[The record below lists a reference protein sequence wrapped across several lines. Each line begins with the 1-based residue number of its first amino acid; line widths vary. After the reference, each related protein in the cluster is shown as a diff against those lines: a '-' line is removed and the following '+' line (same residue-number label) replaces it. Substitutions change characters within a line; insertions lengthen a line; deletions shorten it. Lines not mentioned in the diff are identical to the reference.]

1 MDIGNSSH
9 IECQLMMLENSYCCF
24 ITNWLHGNTDRT
36 HCQAGVVMD
45 KTNTN
50 NNIDP
55 DTNESVK
62 PVRKRAS
69 TQQRNPERTRA
80 AILEAA
86 RREVAAKGLAGARID
101 VVARRAGTNKRMIY
115 HYFGDKD
122 ALYLAVLEDAY
133 HHIRHAEHRLDLTHK
148 APSAGLKELA
158 LFTWHYFLDHPEF
171 LSILATENL
180 NQARYLRQST
190 TITEMHSNF
199 ISELENVLKRGAESG
214 EFRAGLDPVDVYLT
228 IASLGFFYLSNR
240 YTLSTIF
247 QRDLAAPAEL
257 DRWGQH
263 IVDTVLASIRP

>member
-1 MDIGNSSH
+1 M
-9 IECQLMMLENSYCCF
+9 
-24 ITNWLHGNTDRT
+24 
-36 HCQAGVVMD
+36 
-45 KTNTN
+45 
-50 NNIDP
+50 P
-55 DTNESVK
+55 DSVDGSTEAAPTAK
-62 PVRKRAS
+62 PKRS
-69 TQQRNPERTRA
+69 IVQVRNPERTRA

-86 RREVAAKGLAGARID
+86 RREIADKGLAGARID

-133 HHIRHAEHRLDLTHK
+133 RHIRHAERRLDLTRK
-148 APSAGLKELA
+148 APSEGLRELA
-158 LFTWHYFLDHPEF
+158 LFTWHYYLDHPEF

-180 NQARYLRQST
+180 NQARYLRQSK

-199 ISELENVLKRGAESG
+199 ISELKDVLQRGEAAG

-247 QRDLAAPAEL
+247 QRDLVAPAEL

-263 IVDTVLASIRP
+263 IVETLLAALRPA

>member
-1 MDIGNSSH
+1 MGSLFNSVVKRSLKMDEAKKIVP
-9 IECQLMMLENSYCCF
+9 ENV
-24 ITNWLHGNTDRT
+24 ID
-36 HCQAGVVMD
+36 AAEK
-45 KTNTN
+45 KTRVT
-50 NNIDP
+50 
-55 DTNESVK
+55 TRK
-62 PVRKRAS
+62 PAVQS
-69 TQQRNPERTRA
+69 RNPERTRA

-133 HHIRHAEHRLDLTHK
+133 QHIRNAEHRLDLARK
-148 APSAGLKELA
+148 QPVDGLRELA

-180 NQARYLRQST
+180 NQARYLRQSAS
-190 TITEMHSNF
+190 IPEMHSNF
-199 ISELENVLKRGAESG
+199 ISELKDVLLRGEKTG
-214 EFRAGLDPVDVYLT
+214 DFRAGLDPVDVYLT

-240 YTLSTIF
+240 FTLSTIF

-257 DRWGQH
+257 ERWGQH
-263 IVDTVLASIRP
+263 IVNTVIAALRPF

>member
-1 MDIGNSSH
+1 M
-9 IECQLMMLENSYCCF
+9 
-24 ITNWLHGNTDRT
+24 TTR
-36 HCQAGVVMD
+36 
-45 KTNTN
+45 
-50 NNIDP
+50 
-55 DTNESVK
+55 K
-62 PVRKRAS
+62 PAVQS
-69 TQQRNPERTRA
+69 RNPERTRA

-133 HHIRHAEHRLDLTHK
+133 QHIRNAEHRLDLARK
-148 APSAGLKELA
+148 QPVDGLRELA

-190 TITEMHSNF
+190 SIPEMHSNF
-199 ISELENVLKRGAESG
+199 ISELKDVLLRGEKTG
-214 EFRAGLDPVDVYLT
+214 DFRAGLDPVDVYLT

-240 YTLSTIF
+240 FTLSTIF

-257 DRWGQH
+257 ERWGQH
-263 IVDTVLASIRP
+263 IVNTVIAALRPF

>member
-1 MDIGNSSH
+1 MGSLFTSVVKRSLKMDEGKKIVS
-9 IECQLMMLENSYCCF
+9 ENV
-24 ITNWLHGNTDRT
+24 TD
-36 HCQAGVVMD
+36 AAEK
-45 KTNTN
+45 KTRVT
-50 NNIDP
+50 
-55 DTNESVK
+55 TRK
-62 PVRKRAS
+62 PAVQS
-69 TQQRNPERTRA
+69 RNPERTRA

-133 HHIRHAEHRLDLTHK
+133 QHIRNAEHRLDLARK
-148 APSAGLKELA
+148 QPVDGLRELA

-190 TITEMHSNF
+190 SIPEMHSNF
-199 ISELENVLKRGAESG
+199 ISELKDVLLRGEKTG
-214 EFRAGLDPVDVYLT
+214 DFRAGLDPVDVYLT

-240 YTLSTIF
+240 FTLSTIF

-257 DRWGQH
+257 ERWGQH
-263 IVDTVLASIRP
+263 IVNTVIAALRPF

>member
-1 MDIGNSSH
+1 MGSLFNSVVKRSLKMDEGKKISS
-9 IECQLMMLENSYCCF
+9 ENVSDAAEKKKRV
-24 ITNWLHGNTDRT
+24 TTR
-36 HCQAGVVMD
+36 
-45 KTNTN
+45 
-50 NNIDP
+50 
-55 DTNESVK
+55 K
-62 PVRKRAS
+62 PAVQS
-69 TQQRNPERTRA
+69 RNPERTRA

-133 HHIRHAEHRLDLTHK
+133 QHIRNAEHRLDLARK
-148 APSAGLKELA
+148 QPVDGLRELA

-190 TITEMHSNF
+190 SIPEMHSNF
-199 ISELENVLKRGAESG
+199 ISELKDVLLRGEKTG
-214 EFRAGLDPVDVYLT
+214 DFRAGLDPVDVYLT

-240 YTLSTIF
+240 FTLSTIF

-257 DRWGQH
+257 ERWGQH
-263 IVDTVLASIRP
+263 IVNTVIAALRPF

>member
-1 MDIGNSSH
+1 
-9 IECQLMMLENSYCCF
+9 
-24 ITNWLHGNTDRT
+24 
-36 HCQAGVVMD
+36 MD
-45 KTNTN
+45 KAKKISSENV
-50 NNIDP
+50 IDAAEKKKRV
-55 DTNESVK
+55 TTRK
-62 PVRKRAS
+62 PAVQS
-69 TQQRNPERTRA
+69 RNPERTRA

-133 HHIRHAEHRLDLTHK
+133 QHIRNAEHRLDLARK
-148 APSAGLKELA
+148 QPVDGLRELA

-190 TITEMHSNF
+190 SIPEMHSNF
-199 ISELENVLKRGAESG
+199 ISELKDVLLRGEKTG
-214 EFRAGLDPVDVYLT
+214 DFRAGLDPVDVYLT

-240 YTLSTIF
+240 FTLSTIF

-257 DRWGQH
+257 ERWGQH
-263 IVDTVLASIRP
+263 IVNTVIAALRPF

>member
-1 MDIGNSSH
+1 MGTLINTIVKRPITMDDTGKTVS
-9 IECQLMMLENSYCCF
+9 
-24 ITNWLHGNTDRT
+24 
-36 HCQAGVVMD
+36 D
-45 KTNTN
+45 KT
-50 NNIDP
+50 D
-55 DTNESVK
+55 DTAEKKTKRMVK
-62 PVRKRAS
+62 KPA
-69 TQQRNPERTRA
+69 TQSRNPERTRA

-133 HHIRHAEHRLDLTHK
+133 RHIRHAEHRLDLTRK
-148 APSAGLKELA
+148 PPVEGLRELA

-171 LSILATENL
+171 LSILATENI

-190 TITEMHSNF
+190 NIPEMHSNF
-199 ISELENVLKRGAESG
+199 ISELKDVLKRGEATG
-214 EFRAGLDPVDVYLT
+214 DFRAGLDPVDVYLT

-240 YTLSTIF
+240 FTLSTIF

-257 DRWGQH
+257 ERWGQH
-263 IVDTVLASIRP
+263 IVNTVIAALRPF

>member
-1 MDIGNSSH
+1 MGSLFNSVVKRSLKMDEGKKNSS
-9 IECQLMMLENSYCCF
+9 ENVSNAAEKKKRVA
-24 ITNWLHGNTDRT
+24 TR
-36 HCQAGVVMD
+36 
-45 KTNTN
+45 
-50 NNIDP
+50 
-55 DTNESVK
+55 K
-62 PVRKRAS
+62 PAAQ
-69 TQQRNPERTRA
+69 TRNPERTRA

-133 HHIRHAEHRLDLTHK
+133 QHIRKAEHRLDLARK
-148 APSAGLKELA
+148 QPVDGLRELA

-180 NQARYLRQST
+180 NQARYLRQSSS
-190 TITEMHSNF
+190 IPEMHSNF
-199 ISELENVLKRGAESG
+199 ISELKDVLLRGEKTG
-214 EFRAGLDPVDVYLT
+214 DFRIGLDPVDVYLT

-240 YTLSTIF
+240 FTLSTIF

-257 DRWGQH
+257 ERWGQH
-263 IVDTVLASIRP
+263 IVNTVIAALRPF

>member
-1 MDIGNSSH
+1 
-9 IECQLMMLENSYCCF
+9 
-24 ITNWLHGNTDRT
+24 
-36 HCQAGVVMD
+36 MD
-45 KTNTN
+45 KAKKISSENV
-50 NNIDP
+50 IDAAEKKKRV
-55 DTNESVK
+55 TTRK
-62 PVRKRAS
+62 PAVQS
-69 TQQRNPERTRA
+69 RNPERTRA

-133 HHIRHAEHRLDLTHK
+133 QHIRNAEHRLDLARK
-148 APSAGLKELA
+148 QPVDGLRELA

-190 TITEMHSNF
+190 SIPEMHSNF
-199 ISELENVLKRGAESG
+199 ISELKDVLLRGEKTG
-214 EFRAGLDPVDVYLT
+214 DFRAGLDPVDVYLT

-240 YTLSTIF
+240 FTLSTIF
-247 QRDLAAPAEL
+247 QRDLAEPAEL
-257 DRWGQH
+257 ERWGQH
-263 IVDTVLASIRP
+263 IVNTVIAALRPF

>member
-1 MDIGNSSH
+1 MGSLFNSVVKRSLKMDEGKKNSS
-9 IECQLMMLENSYCCF
+9 ENVSNAAEKKKRVA
-24 ITNWLHGNTDRT
+24 TR
-36 HCQAGVVMD
+36 
-45 KTNTN
+45 
-50 NNIDP
+50 
-55 DTNESVK
+55 K
-62 PVRKRAS
+62 PAAQ
-69 TQQRNPERTRA
+69 TRNPERTRA

-133 HHIRHAEHRLDLTHK
+133 QHIRNAEHRLDLARK
-148 APSAGLKELA
+148 QPVDGLRELA

-180 NQARYLRQST
+180 NQARYLRQSSS
-190 TITEMHSNF
+190 IPEMHSNF
-199 ISELENVLKRGAESG
+199 ISELKDVLLRGEKTG
-214 EFRAGLDPVDVYLT
+214 DFRIGLDPVDVYLT

-240 YTLSTIF
+240 FTLSTIF

-257 DRWGQH
+257 ERWGQH
-263 IVDTVLASIRP
+263 IVNTVIAALRPF

>member
-1 MDIGNSSH
+1 MGSLFNSVVKRSLKMDEGKKLVS
-9 IECQLMMLENSYCCF
+9 ENV
-24 ITNWLHGNTDRT
+24 TD
-36 HCQAGVVMD
+36 AAEK
-45 KTNTN
+45 KTRVT
-50 NNIDP
+50 
-55 DTNESVK
+55 TRK
-62 PVRKRAS
+62 PAVQS
-69 TQQRNPERTRA
+69 RNPERTRA

-133 HHIRHAEHRLDLTHK
+133 QHIRNAEHRLDLARK
-148 APSAGLKELA
+148 QPVDGLRELA

-190 TITEMHSNF
+190 SIPEMHSNF
-199 ISELENVLKRGAESG
+199 ISELKDVLLRGEKTG
-214 EFRAGLDPVDVYLT
+214 DFRAGLDPVDVYLT

-240 YTLSTIF
+240 FTLSTIF

-257 DRWGQH
+257 ERWGQH
-263 IVDTVLASIRP
+263 IVNTVIAALRPF

>member
-1 MDIGNSSH
+1 MGSLFNS
-9 IECQLMMLENSYCCF
+9 
-24 ITNWLHGNTDRT
+24 
-36 HCQAGVVMD
+36 VVKRSLKMD
-45 KTNTN
+45 KAKKISSENV
-50 NNIDP
+50 IDAAEKKKRV
-55 DTNESVK
+55 TTRK
-62 PVRKRAS
+62 PAVQS
-69 TQQRNPERTRA
+69 RNPERTRA

-133 HHIRHAEHRLDLTHK
+133 QHIRNAEHRLDLARK
-148 APSAGLKELA
+148 QPVDGLRELA

-190 TITEMHSNF
+190 SIPEMHSNF
-199 ISELENVLKRGAESG
+199 ISELKDVLLRGEKTG
-214 EFRAGLDPVDVYLT
+214 DFRAGLDPVDVYLT

-240 YTLSTIF
+240 FTLSTIF

-257 DRWGQH
+257 ERWGQH
-263 IVDTVLASIRP
+263 IVNTVIAALRPF

>member
-1 MDIGNSSH
+1 MGSLFNCIVKRSLKMDEGKKISS
-9 IECQLMMLENSYCCF
+9 ENVSNAAEKKKRVA
-24 ITNWLHGNTDRT
+24 TR
-36 HCQAGVVMD
+36 
-45 KTNTN
+45 
-50 NNIDP
+50 
-55 DTNESVK
+55 K
-62 PVRKRAS
+62 PAAQ
-69 TQQRNPERTRA
+69 TRNPERTRA

-133 HHIRHAEHRLDLTHK
+133 QHIRNAEHRLDLARK
-148 APSAGLKELA
+148 QPVDGLRELA

-190 TITEMHSNF
+190 SIPEMHSNF
-199 ISELENVLKRGAESG
+199 ISELKDVLLRGEKTG
-214 EFRAGLDPVDVYLT
+214 DFRTGLDPVDVYLT

-240 YTLSTIF
+240 FTLSTIF

-257 DRWGQH
+257 ERWGQH
-263 IVDTVLASIRP
+263 IVNTVIAALRPF

>member
-1 MDIGNSSH
+1 MDEAKKISS
-9 IECQLMMLENSYCCF
+9 EN
-24 ITNWLHGNTDRT
+24 
-36 HCQAGVVMD
+36 V
-45 KTNTN
+45 
-50 NNIDP
+50 IDEAEKKKRV
-55 DTNESVK
+55 TTRK
-62 PVRKRAS
+62 PAVQS
-69 TQQRNPERTRA
+69 RNPERTRA

-133 HHIRHAEHRLDLTHK
+133 QHIRNAEHRLDLARK
-148 APSAGLKELA
+148 QPVDGLRELA

-190 TITEMHSNF
+190 SIPEMHSNF
-199 ISELENVLKRGAESG
+199 ISELKDVLLRGEKTG
-214 EFRAGLDPVDVYLT
+214 DFRAGLDPVDVYLT

-240 YTLSTIF
+240 FTLSTIF

-257 DRWGQH
+257 ERWGQH
-263 IVDTVLASIRP
+263 IVNTVIAALRPF

>member
-1 MDIGNSSH
+1 MGTLFNSVVKRSLKMDEGKKIVS
-9 IECQLMMLENSYCCF
+9 ENV
-24 ITNWLHGNTDRT
+24 TDAAEKKKRVT
-36 HCQAGVVMD
+36 
-45 KTNTN
+45 TR
-50 NNIDP
+50 
-55 DTNESVK
+55 K
-62 PVRKRAS
+62 PAVQS
-69 TQQRNPERTRA
+69 RNPERTRA

-133 HHIRHAEHRLDLTHK
+133 QHIRNAEHRLDLARK
-148 APSAGLKELA
+148 QPVDGLRELA

-190 TITEMHSNF
+190 SIPEMHSNF
-199 ISELENVLKRGAESG
+199 ISELKDVLLRGEKTG
-214 EFRAGLDPVDVYLT
+214 DFRAGLDPVDVYLT

-240 YTLSTIF
+240 FTLSTIF

-257 DRWGQH
+257 ERWGQH
-263 IVDTVLASIRP
+263 IVNTVIAALRPF

>member
-1 MDIGNSSH
+1 MGTLFNSVVKRSLKMDEGKKIVS
-9 IECQLMMLENSYCCF
+9 ENV
-24 ITNWLHGNTDRT
+24 TD
-36 HCQAGVVMD
+36 AAEK
-45 KTNTN
+45 KTRVT
-50 NNIDP
+50 
-55 DTNESVK
+55 TRK
-62 PVRKRAS
+62 PAVQS
-69 TQQRNPERTRA
+69 RNPERTRA

-133 HHIRHAEHRLDLTHK
+133 QHIRNAEHRLDLARK
-148 APSAGLKELA
+148 QPVDGLRELA

-180 NQARYLRQST
+180 NQARYLRQSAS
-190 TITEMHSNF
+190 IPEMHSNF
-199 ISELENVLKRGAESG
+199 ISELKDVLLRGEKTG
-214 EFRAGLDPVDVYLT
+214 DFRAGLDPVDVYLT

-240 YTLSTIF
+240 FTLSTIF

-257 DRWGQH
+257 ERWGQH
-263 IVDTVLASIRP
+263 IVNTVIAALRPF

>member
-1 MDIGNSSH
+1 MGTLFNSVVKRSQKMDEGKKIVS
-9 IECQLMMLENSYCCF
+9 ENV
-24 ITNWLHGNTDRT
+24 TDAAEKKKRVT
-36 HCQAGVVMD
+36 
-45 KTNTN
+45 TR
-50 NNIDP
+50 
-55 DTNESVK
+55 K
-62 PVRKRAS
+62 PAVQS
-69 TQQRNPERTRA
+69 RNPERTRA

-133 HHIRHAEHRLDLTHK
+133 QHIRNAEHRLDLTRK
-148 APSAGLKELA
+148 QPVDGLRELA

-190 TITEMHSNF
+190 SIPEMHSNF
-199 ISELENVLKRGAESG
+199 ISELKDVLLRGEKTG
-214 EFRAGLDPVDVYLT
+214 DFRAGLDPVDVYLT

-240 YTLSTIF
+240 FTLSTIF

-257 DRWGQH
+257 ERWGQH
-263 IVDTVLASIRP
+263 IVNTVIAALRPF